1 MSRGSRAPSAPPE
14 RWCRAGLR
22 LQGSRPAGPDHRR
35 RDGGHRRAQRRR
47 APPARRPISPS
58 RSPRSGSVQGLVG
71 LARAGWGQRGIR
83 GRDLVAFTQQL
94 ATLLEAGLPIDRALA
109 IQEGLTTSPRL
120 RTIADDVL
128 RSVRGGTSLGE
139 AAALA
144 RRPGSSGAVPWE
156 RNRAGATVRLTAE
169 WA

>member
-1 MSRGSRAPSAPPE
+1 M
-14 RWCRAGLR
+14 
-22 LQGSRPAGPDHRR
+22 
-35 RDGGHRRAQRRR
+35 
-47 APPARRPISPS
+47 
-58 RSPRSGSVQGLVG
+58 G